1 MFFKNYQV
9 FVFDEKSGKK
19 HSFTIKSNIF
29 VVLGLVLAG
38 LAALIT
44 FAGYSFFQYANTK
57 DLRNELK
64 FAEREIEAK
73 ENRLVGILAELE
85 FLREDIN
92 RIRQFDNQIK
102 MLVGS
107 KNTAEESNI
116 GGIETDEFKIDML
129 PLHRQE
135 LASRKILHYI
145 RDLKRDS
152 QLEEI
157 IQQDLI
163 VFMNESTQKLASIPS
178 IVPSQGFITSRFGYR
193 LSPFTGSKRLH
204 KGLDIAAA
212 VGTKI
217 VAPAD
222 GKVVF
227 ADHDGAYGLCVEI
240 DHGNGIKTRYAHM
253 SKISAKIGSTI
264 KRGDLV
270 GLVGNTGRSTGAH
283 LHYEVMVNGV
293 HTDPL
298 AYIVER

>member
-1 MFFKNYQV
+1 MFKNYQV

-19 HSFTIKSNIF
+19 HSFTIKSNF
-29 VVLGLVLAG
+29 FAFAG
-38 LAALIT
+38 LAIVGIIYLVI
-44 FAGYSFFQYANTK
+44 FAGYSITQYAGTEN
-57 DLRNELK
+57 LRNELK
-64 FAEREIEAK
+64 LAESEIEAK
-73 ENRLVGILAELE
+73 DNRLVGILAELE

-102 MLVGS
+102 VLVGS
-107 KNTAEESNI
+107 KSTAEESNI
-116 GGIETDEFKIDML
+116 GGIETDDFKIDML

-135 LASRKILHYI
+135 LASRKILSYI
-145 RDLKRDS
+145 RDLKKDS

-157 IQQDLI
+157 AQQDLI
-163 VFMNESTQKLASIPS
+163 VYMNESAQKLASIPS
-178 IVPSQGFITSRFGYR
+178 IIPSQGFITSRFGYR
-193 LSPFTGSKRLH
+193 MSPFTGTKRLH

-212 VGTKI
+212 TGTKI

-222 GKVVF
+222 GKIVF
-227 ADHDGAYGLCVEI
+227 ADRDGAYGLCVEV

-253 SKISAKIGSTI
+253 SKISTKSGTMI
-264 KRGDLV
+264 KRGELI

-298 AYIVER
+298 AYIVEH

>member
-19 HSFTIKSNIF
+19 HSFTIKSNVF

-204 KGLDIAAA
+204 RGLDIAAA

-227 ADHDGAYGLCVEI
+227 ADRDGAYGLCVEI

>member
-19 HSFTIKSNIF
+19 RSFSIKSNFF
-29 VVLGLVLAG
+29 VFAGILIVALVSLVV
-38 LAALIT
+38 
-44 FAGYSFFQYANTK
+44 FSGYSFTQYASTK
-57 DLRNELK
+57 YLRNELK
-64 FAEREIEAK
+64 LAEREIEAK

-107 KNTAEESNI
+107 KSTAEESNI
-116 GGIETDEFKIDML
+116 GGIESDEFKVDML

-135 LASRKILHYI
+135 LAARKIMSYI
-145 RDLKRDS
+145 RDLKKDS

-157 IQQDLI
+157 AQQDLI
-163 VFMNESTQKLASIPS
+163 VYMNESTQKLAAIPS
-178 IVPSQGFITSRFGYR
+178 IIPAQGFISSRFGYR
-193 LSPFTGSKRLH
+193 NSPFTGTKRMH
-204 KGLDIAAA
+204 KGLDIAA
-212 VGTKI
+212 VSGTKI

-222 GKVVF
+222 GKVLF
-227 ADHDGAYGLCVEI
+227 AARDGAFGLCVEV
-240 DHGNGIKTRYAHM
+240 DHGNGIKTRFAHM
-253 SKISAKIGSTI
+253 SKIEVSVGQTL
-264 KRGDLV
+264 KRGELV

-298 AYIVER
+298 AYIIER

>member
-19 HSFTIKSNIF
+19 HSFTIKSNVF
-29 VVLGLVLAG
+29 VFLGLVLAG
-38 LAALIT
+38 LVSLIT
-44 FAGYSFFQYANTK
+44 FAGYSFSQYANTK

-116 GGIETDEFKIDML
+116 GGIESDEFKIDML

-135 LASRKILHYI
+135 LASRKILNYI

-152 QLEEI
+152 QMEEV

-163 VFMNESTQKLASIPS
+163 VFMNESTQRLASIPS
-178 IVPSQGFITSRFGYR
+178 IIPSQGFITSRFGYR
-193 LSPFTGSKRLH
+193 TSPFTGTKRLH

-227 ADHDGAYGLCVEI
+227 ADRDGAYGFCVEI

-253 SKISAKIGSTI
+253 SKISVKTGSTI
-264 KRGDLV
+264 KRGELV

>member
-19 HSFTIKSNIF
+19 HSFTIKSNFF
-29 VVLGLVLAG
+29 VFLGIALVGLV
-38 LAALIT
+38 ALIT
-44 FAGYSFFQYANTK
+44 FAGYSYTQYGNTK
-57 DLRNELK
+57 NLRNELK
-64 FAEREIEAK
+64 LAEREIEAK

-102 MLVGS
+102 VLVGS
-107 KNTAEESNI
+107 KTTAEESNI
-116 GGIETDEFKIDML
+116 GGIESDEFKIDML

-135 LASRKILHYI
+135 LASRKIMNYI
-145 RDLKRDS
+145 RELKRDS

-157 IQQDLI
+157 IQEDLI
-163 VFMNESTQKLASIPS
+163 VYMNESAQRLASIPS

-193 LSPFTGSKRLH
+193 MSPFTGSRRMH
-204 KGLDIAAA
+204 KGLDIATA

-222 GKVVF
+222 GKIVF
-227 ADHDGAYGLCVEI
+227 ADRDGAYGLCVEI

-253 SKISAKIGSTI
+253 SKIVAKIGNTI
-264 KRGDLV
+264 KRGDIV

-283 LHYEVMVNGV
+283 LHYEVMINGV

>member
-204 KGLDIAAA
+204 RGLDIAAA

-227 ADHDGAYGLCVEI
+227 ADRDGAYGLCVEI

>member
-1 MFFKNYQV
+1 M
-9 FVFDEKSGKK
+9 
-19 HSFTIKSNIF
+19 
-29 VVLGLVLAG
+29 
-38 LAALIT
+38 
-44 FAGYSFFQYANTK
+44 
-57 DLRNELK
+57 
-64 FAEREIEAK
+64 
-73 ENRLVGILAELE
+73 GILAELE

-102 MLVGS
+102 VLVGS
-107 KNTAEESNI
+107 KSTAEESNI
-116 GGIETDEFKIDML
+116 GGIETDDFKIDML

-135 LASRKILHYI
+135 LASRKILSYI
-145 RDLKRDS
+145 RDLKKDS

-157 IQQDLI
+157 AQQDLI
-163 VFMNESTQKLASIPS
+163 VYMNESAQKLASIPS

-193 LSPFTGSKRLH
+193 MSPFTGTKRMH

-212 VGTKI
+212 TGTKI

-222 GKVVF
+222 GKIVF
-227 ADHDGAYGLCVEI
+227 ADRDGAYGLCVEV

-253 SKISAKIGSTI
+253 SKISAKSGSMI
-264 KRGDLV
+264 KRGELI

-298 AYIVER
+298 AYIVEH